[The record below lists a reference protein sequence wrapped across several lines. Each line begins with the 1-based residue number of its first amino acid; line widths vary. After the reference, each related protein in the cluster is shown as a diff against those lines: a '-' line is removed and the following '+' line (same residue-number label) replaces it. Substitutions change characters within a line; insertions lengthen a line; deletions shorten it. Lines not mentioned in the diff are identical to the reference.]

1 MSQFHPNLISSKV
14 QLAKFFSKCRDY
26 ALLYKPNLSTM
37 VVFSSIIGYLMA
49 PGVSFDFVN
58 VFLLYIGGFMVTGGA
73 NTINQILEKDG
84 DKMMKRTMSRPLPGD
99 RMSVKEAWFFATISG
114 VGGALIL
121 GYNFN
126 ILAGV
131 FSFVSLLLYAF
142 AYTPMKRVHPIA
154 VLIGAIPGAMPPL
167 LGWVAATNDLWT
179 AMSIG
184 GWVLFSIQF
193 FWQFPHYWAIGWVA
207 FDEYKKAGIN
217 MLPTR
222 ERTSKFTASLCMLYS
237 AILIP
242 FAVVPYYLKMCNQW
256 GMWFMMTIGVYYF
269 IMNVVF
275 YFKNDF
281 PSAKKV
287 MYASFIYLPVALLA
301 LYFTK
306 I

>member
-1 MSQFHPNLISSKV
+1 
-14 QLAKFFSKCRDY
+14 
-26 ALLYKPNLSTM
+26 M